1 MYVGRLYLLRSRS
14 HCTRRPFIHASRYVY
29 RVGREG
35 ERGRGPP
42 SRRIKKEREISAA
55 PPPLV
60 CRPSLPDQMLL
71 LLFIFSFRS
80 LSDPVPLRPPTTD
93 CGPHHGAFCSCRFY
107 GDEPGLSH
115 QGLTWSAQGLT
126 PHSGAIWGN
135 REPRP
140 RHRDL
145 SLCVRVARS
154 RVFGHNTAGARRV
167 RSNVANE

>member
-1 MYVGRLYLLRSRS
+1 MLVKVSVSEERRGARKERIGPCMSVIPATVAVTLYTPTV
-14 HCTRRPFIHASRYVY
+14 HTRFTVCD

-35 ERGRGPP
+35 EREGAWAAQPTNKKRERNQRCPATSRLSSVIAGPNNVVV
-42 SRRIKKEREISAA
+42 A
-55 PPPLV
+55 
-60 CRPSLPDQMLL
+60 
-71 LLFIFSFRS
+71 
-80 LSDPVPLRPPTTD
+80 VPLRPPTTD

-140 RHRDL
+140 RCALTRFWTQHRW
-145 SLCVRVARS
+145 CAPREVER
-154 RVFGHNTAGARRV
+154 GK
-167 RSNVANE
+167 

>member
-1 MYVGRLYLLRSRS
+1 MYVGYTCYGRGHTVHADRSYTL
-14 HCTRRPFIHASRYVY
+14 HGMCT

-140 RHRDL
+140 RCALTRFWTQHRW
-145 SLCVRVARS
+145 CAPREVER
-154 RVFGHNTAGARRV
+154 GK
-167 RSNVANE
+167 